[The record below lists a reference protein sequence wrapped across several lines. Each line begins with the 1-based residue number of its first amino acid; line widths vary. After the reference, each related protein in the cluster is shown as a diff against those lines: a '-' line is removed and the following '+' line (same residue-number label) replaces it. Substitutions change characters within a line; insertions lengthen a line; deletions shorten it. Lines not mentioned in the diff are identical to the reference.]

1 MLSEEPAPY
10 PRWTVPKAGG
20 ESKPKRCA
28 AETGLNTLERLLVF
42 QKVNRVWRPHLSVA
56 ERDLLFYLLDRTVS
70 WGNDNCRMTVGQ
82 MAKGSKWAAG
92 SGHSERNLFRTL
104 KSLRERGL
112 LSQSYNGRATTF
124 VLNLNWEPPVEQDM
138 SLSLPKRLK
147 APLEG
152 MFRAPE
158 SADEISRLLDEENG
172 NMAEKALPIWQN
184 SSANMAEQHCQYGI
198 PINSIPTTVE
208 NNDKNSG
215 NTLPGVGADD
225 QGSLPG
231 MNYGVRTRP
240 SAAEAIAAVKAKPK
254 GKVARP
260 IWTVWHDAWQA
271 AFPNVPC
278 TAWTKRDNGMV
289 RRVLKRAEQTKIDPI
304 AFIEFCVLH
313 WRETIVREFAWM
325 KQSPPPTYP
334 QVGFLATDKF
344 LEKFIDR
351 YATSLTQ
358 KRLAFGLTEEADVER
373 LRQTG
378 MSYEEALI
386 EIGKRKGVSA
396 QRKEFDK
403 SRRELALQAEANELG
418 KRRIQQQQAAK
429 APAKP
434 HRSLIRPTVNDYDD
448 ANYQPPDFSDMKWE
462 D

>member
-10 PRWTVPKAGG
+10 QEGIVPKASGG
-20 ESKPKRCA
+20 KSKPKRCGA
-28 AETGLNTLERLLVF
+28 DAVLNTLERLLVF

-70 WGNDNCRMTVGQ
+70 WGNDNCEMTVGQ
-82 MAKGSKWAAG
+82 MAKGSNWATG

-138 SLSLPKRLK
+138 SLSVPKRLK
-147 APLEG
+147 GPLED

-158 SADEISRLLDEENG
+158 SADEIAQLLDEENG

-184 SSANMAEQHCQYGI
+184 SSANMAEQHCQFGI
-198 PINSIPTTVE
+198 PINSIPKTVE
-208 NNDKNSG
+208 DNDKNSR
-215 NTLPGVGADD
+215 NTLSGVDGAS
-225 QGSLPG
+225 QGSVPG
-231 MNYGVRTRP
+231 MSYRVRTRP
-240 SAAEAIAAVKAKPK
+240 TAAQAIAAAKAKPK

-260 IWTVWHDAWQA
+260 LWVTWRDARQA

-278 TAWTKRDNGMV
+278 TAWSKKDNGMIH
-289 RRVLKRAEQTKIDPI
+289 RVEERAKQTKMDPN

-313 WRETIVREFAWM
+313 WRETIVREFSWM

-334 QVGFLATDKF
+334 QVAFLATDKF

-358 KRLAFGLTEEADVER
+358 KRLAFGLTEETDVER
-373 LRQTG
+373 LRQSG

-386 EIGKRKGVSA
+386 EVGKRKGVAA

-403 SRRELALQAEANELG
+403 RGRELALQPAANERG
-418 KRRIQQQQAAK
+418 QK
-429 APAKP
+429 ALMKAPRPPAKP
-434 HRSLIRPTVNDYDD
+434 QPRLIHPTVNDYDD
-448 ANYQPPDFSDMKWE
+448 PIYQMPDFPEMKWDE
-462 D
+462 